1 MKKEDFI
8 IRTSNSSGRKIV
20 EIINNID
27 DDDDL
32 IPHINYIDD
41 DDDWIPQLK
50 PRKKKK
56 KRTEKLDPNNS
67 FEAEIIRQ
75 RMKRLANRLKALH

>member
-1 MKKEDFI
+1 MHQNVSVVKGNKMEKEDFI
-8 IRTSNSSGRKIV
+8 IRTYNNSGNKTI

-27 DDDDL
+27 DDDD
-32 IPHINYIDD
+32 
-41 DDDWIPQLK
+41 WIPQWK

-56 KRTEKLDPNNS
+56 KRTEKLDPSNP

-75 RMKRLANRLKALH
+75 RMKRLADRLKALH

>member
-1 MKKEDFI
+1 MEKEDFTI
-8 IRTSNSSGRKIV
+8 KVHNNSDNKTI

-27 DDDDL
+27 DD
-32 IPHINYIDD
+32 N
-41 DDDWIPQLK
+41 DWIPQWK

-56 KRTEKLDPNNS
+56 KRTEKLDPNDF

-75 RMKRLANRLKALH
+75 RMKRLADRLRALH